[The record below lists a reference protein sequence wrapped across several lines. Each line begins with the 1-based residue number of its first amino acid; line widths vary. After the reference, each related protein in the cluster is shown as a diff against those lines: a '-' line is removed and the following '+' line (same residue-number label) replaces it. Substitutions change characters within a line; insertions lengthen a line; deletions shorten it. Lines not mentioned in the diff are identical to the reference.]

1 MSEDVS
7 MEVFNMLDLRVGTV
21 VGAERIPGSKKL
33 IKLKVDVGGE
43 VRDVVAGG
51 GEYYDPGY
59 FLGKRFVV
67 LVNIKPK
74 KIMGVES
81 RGMLL
86 AADVGGKPVWLT
98 VDGEAPAGSRVR

>member
-1 MSEDVS
+1 
-7 MEVFNMLDLRVGTV
+7 
-21 VGAERIPGSKKL
+21 
-33 IKLKVDVGGE
+33 VGGE

-51 GEYYDPGY
+51 GEYYELSY
-59 FLGKRFVV
+59 FLGKKFVV

-86 AADVGGKPVWLT
+86 AADVDGKPVWLT
-98 VDGEAPAGSRVR
+98 VDGEAPAGSRIR

>member
-1 MSEDVS
+1 MSEEVS
-7 MEVFNMLDLRVGTV
+7 MELFNMLDLRVGTV
-21 VGAERIPGSKKL
+21 VEAERIPGSKKL

-51 GEYYDPGY
+51 GEYYEPSY
-59 FLGKRFVV
+59 FLGKKFVV

-86 AADVGGKPVWLT
+86 AADVDGKPVWLT
-98 VDGEAPAGSRVR
+98 VDGEAPAGSRIR